1 MNFLVR
7 RGLCSKNL
15 NEGGS
20 GSSKGDLLEGLK
32 GLFSL
37 PPNFR
42 MYQRF
47 ISYGFGGFGVVVAIA
62 YSGKFVHEKMWPPA
76 TSDLEERR

>member
-1 MNFLVR
+1 MNFPAR
-7 RGLCSKNL
+7 RGLCSKHL
-15 NEGGS
+15 NEGV
-20 GSSKGDLLEGLK
+20 KGDLLEGLK

-62 YSGKFVHEKMWPPA
+62 YSGKFIHEKIWPPI
-76 TSDLEERR
+76 SDPDKKR

>member
-1 MNFLVR
+1 MNFQAR
-7 RGLCSKNL
+7 RRLC
-15 NEGGS
+15 EGGPS
-20 GSSKGDLLEGLK
+20 GKGDLLEGLK

-47 ISYGFGGFGVVVAIA
+47 VSYGFGGFGVVVAIA
-62 YSGKFVHEKMWPPA
+62 YSGKYIHEKIWPPP
-76 TSDLEERR
+76 SDLDEKR